1 MARTKVSARNAKSA
15 VRDVQQVPVRD
26 KVDKKRAK
34 QKLKAKAKQKHA
46 AKVAKQEEKRA
57 RKEHQQQLEDGED
70 NEDDDDDDDDDE
82 SFIQLDEENALRTA
96 ATATNTAAN
105 GKAAVAANAEEGEEQ
120 DGSRLMLESMPW
132 MGDRTGY
139 FNKNLYLC
147 LHEEV
152 MDFVVFMSPSE
163 DELAL
168 RSSLISEMSALVAS
182 LWDGAALETFGSHH
196 TQMFLPNSDIDMV
209 IFGIPSGTGPLF
221 ELAAKLEQDGM
232 VSYLEVIDKARI
244 PIVKFVHKATN
255 IQVDVSF
262 NIGGGLATAD
272 LVKHYMRVYPGFRPL
287 TLVIKYFLAQR
298 GLNETFS
305 GGVGSFLV
313 QLMVVSFLQH
323 HGRNLGAEHDD
334 PKYNN
339 LGQLLVGF
347 FTLYGRDFNYND
359 LAISVR
365 NGGSYFFKE
374 DRDWYDDNR
383 PFLISMENPNEPSL
397 DIGKNSY
404 EVRTVRRAFDYARQV
419 LTNEIHRRGQ
429 FHPLSGSILGA
440 IIPPD
445 SHLTDREPPSA
456 FGYDILHHDP
466 KKTAEIRRQYEA
478 RRDDEARKKKE
489 AEDARRQQRGSS
501 PPNAKRWR
509 GRTNRNY

>member
-1 MARTKVSARNAKSA
+1 MARTKVSARKAKSG
-15 VRDVQQVPVRD
+15 VRDVQQVQPPRD
-26 KVDKKRAK
+26 KVDKKKAK
-34 QKLKAKAKQKHA
+34 QKLKAKAKQKYA
-46 AKVAKQEEKRA
+46 AKVAKKEEKRA
-57 RKEHQQQLEDGED
+57 RKEQQLEDGE
-70 NEDDDDDDDDDE
+70 EDDDEDDDE
-82 SFIQLDEENALRTA
+82 GFIQLGEEDATRTA
-96 ATATNTAAN
+96 VTTTTNANVKAADAAN
-105 GKAAVAANAEEGEEQ
+105 VEEGEEQ
-120 DGSRLMLESMPW
+120 DESRLMLESMPW

-147 LHEEV
+147 LHEEI

-163 DELAL
+163 EELAL
-168 RSSLISEMSALVAS
+168 RSSLIREMKTLVAS
-182 LWDGAALETFGSHH
+182 LWDGATLETFGSHH

-232 VSYLEVIDKARI
+232 VTYLEVIDKARI

-272 LVKHYMRVYPGFRPL
+272 LVKHYMRVYPAFRPL

-298 GLNETFS
+298 GLNETFG
-305 GGVGSFLV
+305 GGVGSFLT

-429 FHPLSGSILGA
+429 FHPLSGSILGT

-445 SHLTDREPPSA
+445 SHLTDREPPAA
-456 FGYDILHHDP
+456 FGYDVLHHDP

-478 RRDDEARKKKE
+478 RRDEEARKKQE
-489 AEDARRQQRGSS
+489 AEDAQKARRQRGSS
-501 PPNAKRWR
+501 PSSGAKRWR
-509 GRTNRNY
+509 GRTSRYY

>member
-1 MARTKVSARNAKSA
+1 LLGV
-15 VRDVQQVPVRD
+15 
-26 KVDKKRAK
+26 
-34 QKLKAKAKQKHA
+34 
-46 AKVAKQEEKRA
+46 
-57 RKEHQQQLEDGED
+57 EDGE
-70 NEDDDDDDDDDE
+70 
-82 SFIQLDEENALRTA
+82 EE
-96 ATATNTAAN
+96 
-105 GKAAVAANAEEGEEQ
+105 
-120 DGSRLMLESMPW
+120 DGSRLMLEAMPW
-132 MGDRTGY
+132 MRQRTGY
-139 FNKNLYLC
+139 YNKNLYLC
-147 LHEEV
+147 LHEEI
-152 MDFVVFMSPSE
+152 MDFVVFMSPSK

-168 RSSLISEMSALVAS
+168 RSSLIREMTDLVAA
-182 LWDGAALETFGSHH
+182 LWDGATLETFGSHH

-209 IFGIPSGTGPLF
+209 IFGVEAGTGPLF
-221 ELAAKLEQDGM
+221 ELASKLEELEM

-272 LVKHYMRVYPGFRPL
+272 LVKHYMRVHPAFRPL

-298 GLNETFS
+298 GLNETFA
-305 GGVGSFLV
+305 GGIGSFLV

-323 HGRNLGAEHDD
+323 HRRNLAADHDD

-365 NGGSYFFKE
+365 NGGSYFRKE
-374 DRDWYDDNR
+374 DRGWYDDNR
-383 PFLISMENPNEPSL
+383 PFLISMENPNEPNL

-404 EVRTVRRAFDYARQV
+404 EVRTVRRSFDYARQV

-429 FHPLSGSILGA
+429 FHPLSGSILGT

-445 SHLTDREPPSA
+445 SHLVDREPPGD
-456 FGYDILHHDP
+456 FGYEILHHDP
-466 KKTAEIRRQYEA
+466 KKTAEIRRQYET
-478 RRDDEARKKKE
+478 RRDEETRKKKE
-489 AEDARRQQRGSS
+489 DADAQRARRQQLQPQRRGGES
-501 PPNAKRWR
+501 PPAKRWR
-509 GRTNRNY
+509 GRTSRHY